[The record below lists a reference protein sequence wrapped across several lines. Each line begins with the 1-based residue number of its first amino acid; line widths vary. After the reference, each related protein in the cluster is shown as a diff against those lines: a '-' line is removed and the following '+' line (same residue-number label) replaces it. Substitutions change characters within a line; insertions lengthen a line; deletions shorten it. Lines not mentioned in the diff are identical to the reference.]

1 LQLAASITRLDDAQ
15 QSRRWNSIALA
26 DETGANTTTMQ
37 SKGGILVKLEGNT
50 FINMIYG
57 KKPVAEFNNFVKDWK
72 SLGGDDI
79 TKEVNEWYK
88 KSK

>member
-1 LQLAASITRLDDAQ
+1 
-15 QSRRWNSIALA
+15 
-26 DETGANTTTMQ
+26 
-37 SKGGILVKLEGNT
+37 
-50 FINMIYG
+50 MIYG